1 MTRTCTVCAHP
12 DRAAIDKALIATGDP
27 YRDIAGR
34 YRLTRSALLRHKA
47 DHVTAD
53 ILAAW
58 QRERADNGAELA
70 GELRGWM
77 DRLTML
83 FDACHDW
90 LLDPDDPTRYD
101 LGPRAHEV
109 MVHYEAPIEG
119 PVRPQMV
126 DALVEA
132 ARALVAERQADRSGR
147 LEWMGVVSAVRRLNE
162 HDGIGDE
169 EGDGDGSEEENGPS
183 VIIRTGPRYVRRKAR
198 LADLLARVDGHE
210 LVGGVTLVEH
220 KSADPRELILKANK
234 ELAGNLRLLGE
245 LVGRL
250 ATQGTVNF
258 IASPEWVALR
268 TRMLAALA
276 LYPDARLA
284 LAAAIEGEAEE
295 VPV

>member
-1 MTRTCTVCAHP
+1 MTRTCTVCQHP
-12 DRAAIDKALIATGDP
+12 DRAEIDKALIAATDP
-27 YRDIAGR
+27 YRHIAPR
-34 YRLTRSALLRHKA
+34 YGLTPRSLLRHKA

-70 GELRGWM
+70 SELRGWM

-90 LLDPDDPTRYD
+90 LLDPDDATRYD

-109 MVHYEAPIEG
+109 MCHYEII
-119 PVRPQMV
+119 
-126 DALVEA
+126 DN
-132 ARALVAERQADRSGR
+132 SGKK
-147 LEWMGVVSAVRRLNE
+147 
-162 HDGIGDE
+162 
-169 EGDGDGSEEENGPS
+169 PF
-183 VIIRTGPRYVRRKAR
+183 VIRRKDT
-198 LADLLARVDGHE
+198 LATLLARVDGHSS
-210 LVGGVTLVEH
+210 VGFITVTEY
-220 KSADPRELILKANK
+220 KTADPRELILKTNK
-234 ELAGNLRLLGE
+234 ELQGNLRLIGE
-245 LVGRL
+245 LVGKL
-250 ATQGTVNF
+250 QTQGTINF

-295 VPV
+295 VGA

>member
-1 MTRTCTVCAHP
+1 MTRTCTVCASP
-12 DRAAIDKALIATGDP
+12 DRAAIDKALIVATVP
-27 YRDIAGR
+27 YRHIAAR
-34 YRLTRSALLRHKA
+34 WKITTQALLRHKA

-90 LLDPDDPTRYD
+90 LLDPDNPARYD

-109 MVHYEAPIEG
+109 MCHYEAPIEG
-119 PVRPQMV
+119 PVRSELV
-126 DALVEA
+126 AALVEA
-132 ARALVAERQADRSGR
+132 ARALVKDNGR
-147 LEWMGVVSAVRRLNE
+147 EQRFAFFAAVRILNE
-162 HDGIGDE
+162 HDGIG
-169 EGDGDGSEEENGPS
+169 EGDGEGDGGEEANGLS
-183 VIIRTGPRYVRRKAR
+183 VVIRTGPRYVRRKAR

-210 LVGGVTLVEH
+210 LVGNVTLVEH

-234 ELAGNLRLLGE
+234 ELQGNLRLLGE
-245 LVGRL
+245 LVGKL
-250 ATQGTVNF
+250 ATQGTINF

-268 TRMLAALA
+268 GRMLAALA
-276 LYPDARLA
+276 LYPDAKLA